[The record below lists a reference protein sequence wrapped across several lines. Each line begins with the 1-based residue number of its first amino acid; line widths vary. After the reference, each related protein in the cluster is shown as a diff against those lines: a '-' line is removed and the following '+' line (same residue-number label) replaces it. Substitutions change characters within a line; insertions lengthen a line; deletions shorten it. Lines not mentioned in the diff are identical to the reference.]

1 MRETE
6 VRAELEKLNW
16 TVLHWVG
23 SLPGVKC
30 STVNSN
36 GYTMVIS
43 HQELPDF
50 DFTFSMKS
58 LAGMRTADAIL
69 TMWANRGPTVMT
81 EEGKSLLD
89 LDLEAANIHEDIF

>member
-1 MRETE
+1 M
-6 VRAELEKLNW
+6 AELDKLNW

-30 STVNSN
+30 STVDSKD
-36 GYTMVIS
+36 YKMVLS
-43 HQELPDF
+43 HQEMPNF

-58 LAGMRTADAIL
+58 LSGMRTADAIL
-69 TMWANRGPTVMT
+69 TMWANRGPTLLT

-89 LDLEAANIHEDIF
+89 LDLESDNTHKEVS

>member
-1 MRETE
+1 MTE
-6 VRAELEKLNW
+6 LDKLNW

-30 STVNSN
+30 STVDSK
-36 GYTMVIS
+36 GYRMVLS

-50 DFTFSMKS
+50 DFSFSMKS
-58 LAGMRTADAIL
+58 LSGMRTADALL
-69 TMWANRGPTVMT
+69 TMWANRGPTIMT

-89 LDLEAANIHEDIF
+89 LDLEASDTYKEIS